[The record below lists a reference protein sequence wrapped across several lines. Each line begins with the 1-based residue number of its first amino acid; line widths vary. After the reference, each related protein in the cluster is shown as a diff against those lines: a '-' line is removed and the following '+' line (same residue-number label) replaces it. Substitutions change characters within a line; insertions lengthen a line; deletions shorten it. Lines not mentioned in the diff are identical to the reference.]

1 MKKRYLAIILLLLI
15 CSVVKV
21 NALTI
26 GDCEVLASYKLYSSL
41 DEENYICKGKEYG
54 SSIDAIYY
62 SGSGSNIILNN
73 FNAYY
78 FTNWEEYDVTLDI
91 NGNNNISMLRLSDSK
106 FSVTGSGS
114 LKFKQNSFVKKV
126 INGEPV
132 YQYVYKDKT
141 VVDSDKKI
149 YEGIQEEFEENYEH
163 LKEINKLPSEYNL
176 EDYVLVQVVDYTKM
190 TSVTVTEEWIK
201 QHINTDLTIAQ
212 EEGFGIIKKE
222 KTVEQKAPELTG
234 DKENNQLETDN
245 VILIT
250 DKTVEKEYELKEE
263 NLTNHKV
270 AEKVSESIEKDLV
283 SLYDVTVYN
292 GNKQVPMKNGQYT
305 MKIKLDGNVDK
316 YENYQIIYVNDNG
329 EIEEYID
336 GKIEGDYIVFNTS
349 HLSQYGVI
357 ASPVVK
363 TEMVN
368 RVEISRFN
376 PVVANIFKISILV
389 IFTLGAACL
398 IGIVYY
404 KNYTLSNK
412 KRKKRA

>member
-222 KTVEQKAPELTG
+222 KTVEQKAPESTG

>member
-222 KTVEQKAPELTG
+222 KTVEQKAPESTG

-368 RVEISRFN
+368 RVEISKFN